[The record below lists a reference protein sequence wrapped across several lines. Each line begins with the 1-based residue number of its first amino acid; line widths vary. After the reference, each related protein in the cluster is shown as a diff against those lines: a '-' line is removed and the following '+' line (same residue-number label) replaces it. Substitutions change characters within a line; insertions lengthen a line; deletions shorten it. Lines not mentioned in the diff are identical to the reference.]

1 MTFCEECKHLPNCE
15 LAKHEEVDT
24 CKKGE
29 SMTDTNYDEE
39 NINDVLEQIKEIRE
53 ETAKD
58 GKVLLFGKSIGE
70 PNGSN
75 AKR

>member
-29 SMTDTNYDEE
+29 SIECSTWNKSR
-39 NINDVLEQIKEIRE
+39 KE
-53 ETAKD
+53 
-58 GKVLLFGKSIGE
+58 
-70 PNGSN
+70 
-75 AKR
+75 